1 MNLSIKSQ
9 SMHSLLA
16 KAIFFFAI
24 VALFSACKE
33 QEYVSPYYQTPEQV
47 EAQKKADEETIRKY
61 FRANN
66 VDTTKVTRT
75 NSGLYH
81 LTTKAGEGDLI
92 KAGQQVTVHYIG
104 KFVNNQTFDNSYS
117 RANPIVFT
125 VGVNPLEVIK
135 GWDEGMRL
143 MRAGEE
149 GFLYIPSYLAYGYY
163 GSGSV
168 PPNTVL
174 IFDIKVLSVK

>member
-16 KAIFFFAI
+16 KAIFFFAM
-24 VALFSACKE
+24 VALFATCKE
-33 QEYVSPYYQTPEQV
+33 QEYVNPYYQTPEQV

-66 VDTTKVTRT
+66 VDTTKVERT
-75 NSGLYH
+75 NSGIYH

-92 KAGQQVTVHYIG
+92 KVGQQVEVHYIG
-104 KFVNNQTFDNSYS
+104 RFVNNQKFDSSYD
-117 RANPIVFT
+117 RANPLVFR
-125 VGVNPLEVIK
+125 VGANQVIK
-135 GWDEGMRL
+135 GWDEGMQL

-149 GFLYIPSYLAYGYY
+149 GILYIPSYLAYGFY

-168 PPNTVL
+168 PPNAVL
-174 IFDIKVLSVK
+174 VFDIKVLSVK